1 MDLAD
6 LMKQAKAVQEKA
18 AAMQSQVAAL
28 EVEGASG
35 GGLVRVTLTGK
46 SEMKALSIDPSLLKP
61 EDREIVEDL
70 VRAAHADAKAKLER
84 KWPMRW
90 RSSPAPWACRPACCP
105 GCEASIAPPQL
116 SWPGLTGPPSQRASA
131 R

>member
-18 AAMQSQVAAL
+18 GALQAQIAAL
-28 EVEGASG
+28 EVEGQAG
-35 GGLVRVTLTGK
+35 GGLVKLTLSGK
-46 SEMKALSIDPSLLKP
+46 SELKALSIDATLLKP

-84 KWPMRW
+84 RTAEEMQKLAAQMGLP
-90 RSSPAPWACRPACCP
+90 P
-105 GCEASIAPPQL
+105 GML
-116 SWPGLTGPPSQRASA
+116 PGL
-131 R
+131 

>member
-18 AAMQSQVAAL
+18 SALQTQIAAL
-28 EVEGASG
+28 EVEGLSG
-35 GGLVRVTLTGK
+35 GGLVRLTLNGK
-46 SEMKALSIDPSLLKP
+46 SELKALSIDASLLKP

-84 KWPMRW
+84 RTADEMQKLAASMGLP
-90 RSSPAPWACRPACCP
+90 P
-105 GCEASIAPPQL
+105 GML
-116 SWPGLTGPPSQRASA
+116 PGL
-131 R
+131 